1 MTNNNKLLY
10 LTVFV
15 AALFVATISGTFAYF
30 QVSISSNDNYG
41 NVITG
46 QMADV
51 TITLSVSKLQ
61 PKSNVTVAANGAD
74 LIPFDLISTSNAFN
88 TSSLNSAISNGCID
102 NYNYTACDVFKITV
116 KADNTLKIDGYIK
129 IEAGTYEEG
138 GVTKTYNIPNVKW
151 LLIKSRSTSNYTN
164 IAALNNNLT
173 TGNLVVSNVKPIGVT
188 STDNLGNSTD
198 GYYFTNLSSN
208 DQIINTTD
216 SYYYFVVWLEDINDL
231 QDDEGTYK
239 GTVTFRGYGD
249 PESKVTAS
257 FSG

>member
-30 QVSISSNDNYG
+30 QVSISSDNNYG

-46 QMADV
+46 QMADID
-51 TITLSVSKLQ
+51 ITLSVSKLQ

-74 LIPFDLISTSNAFN
+74 LIPFDLVSTSNTFN

-116 KADNTLKIDGYIK
+116 KADNTLKVDGYIK
-129 IEAGTYEEG
+129 VEAGNSG
-138 GVTKTYNIPNVKW
+138 SNIPNVKW
-151 LLIKSRSTSNYTN
+151 LLIKGKSTSNYSN

-188 STDNLGNSTD
+188 NTANLGNSTD

-239 GTVTFRGYGD
+239 GTVTFRGFGN
-249 PESKVTAS
+249 SQGKITAN
-257 FSG
+257 FSS